1 MMCREA
7 DIARRFALN
16 SAEWALVSTLI
27 EWLNVCWLNWRVTHM
42 LTLSIG
48 FLHRYL

>member
-1 MMCREA
+1 MCREA

-27 EWLNVCWLNWRVTHM
+27 EWLNRRVTHM
-42 LTLSIG
+42 LTLSVG
-48 FLHRYL
+48 FLHRYW